1 MNDILVLAHLVG
13 AVTWMGGMGFILAAM
28 RPAAFAVLQPPTRP
42 QFVLATLAR
51 FFPLVWLSIALILFS
66 GLGMMGAAGFGR
78 APAGWHL
85 MFGIGLVMMAVFA
98 WIDFGPYRRARAAAA
113 NQDWK
118 TLAAS
123 LERIHPLV
131 LLNFTLGWIAI
142 VAVMLWH

>member
-1 MNDILVLAHLVG
+1 MTALLVLAHLVG
-13 AVTWMGGMGFILAAM
+13 AIVWMGGMGFVLAAM

-42 QFVLATLAR
+42 QFVLAALGR
-51 FFPLVWLSIALILFS
+51 FFPLVWLSIALILPS
-66 GLGMMGAAGFGR
+66 GLAILGAAGFAR
-78 APAGWHL
+78 APVGWHV

-113 NQDWK
+113 RQDWK
-118 TLAAS
+118 VVAAA

-142 VAVMLWH
+142 AAAMLWR

>member
-42 QFVLATLAR
+42 QFVLAALAR

-66 GLGMMGAAGFGR
+66 GLAIMGMVGFAR

-85 MFGIGLVMMAVFA
+85 MFGIGLVMTAVFA
-98 WIDFGPYRRARAAAA
+98 WIVLVPYRGARAAAA
-113 NQDWK
+113 RQDWK
-118 TLAAS
+118 ALAAA

-142 VAVMLWH
+142 AGVMLWH